1 MQERYRRQ
9 VESLSKVSDEAL
21 RRWFYL
27 KRRGSLFDAAALA
40 GLCQADLVLL
50 LLQKN
55 MVEAAEHLVGRR
67 IKRAR
72 KLKRRGAPP
81 PRLGPDDR
89 RVRVLC
95 RPSEFEGA
103 KRQLRTAI
111 YVRLDLLLKDGQ
123 PLRRAL
129 ARGVRRKDVQV
140 ALKRGYMEYYGEEKH

>member
-1 MQERYRRQ
+1 MQERYRSR
-9 VESLSKVSDEAL
+9 VESLSSTPDEAL

-27 KRRGSLFDAAALA
+27 RRRGSLFDAAAAA

-50 LLQKN
+50 LLQQGHLS
-55 MVEAAEHLVGRR
+55 AAEHLVGRR
-67 IKRAR
+67 IKRG
-72 KLKRRGAPP
+72 KPIKRRGAPP

-103 KRQLRTAI
+103 KRQLKTAI
-111 YVRLDLLLKDGQ
+111 YVRLDMLLKDGQ

-140 ALKRGYMEYYGEEKH
+140 AIRRGYMEYYGEEKH

>member
-9 VESLSKVSDEAL
+9 VDSLSSVPDEAL
-21 RRWFYL
+21 RRHFYL

-40 GLCQADLVLL
+40 GLCQADLVLR
-50 LLQKN
+50 LLQAGHLS
-55 MVEAAEHLVGRR
+55 AAEHLVGRS
-67 IKRAR
+67 IKRAAPI
-72 KLKRRGAPP
+72 KRRGAPP
-81 PRLGPDDR
+81 PKLGPDDR
-89 RVRVLC
+89 RVRVLS

-129 ARGVRRKDVQV
+129 DRGVRRKDVQV
-140 ALKRGYMEYYGEEKH
+140 ALKRGYIQLEEHGR